1 MKVMQLSTDDFSGG
15 ASRAAYRLH
24 QSFAGT
30 QVHSTMRVLE
40 HKTANIQVVAGRAPR
55 TLDQKIKTRLQR
67 LWREHRQRNWR
78 TDNQILHSFG
88 QVSAGI
94 VDEINQSDADILN
107 LHWIAKFLSINDI
120 GRIKK
125 PLVWTLHDM
134 WAFCGGEHVA
144 PDEPASRFRQ
154 GYLAD
159 NRPAG
164 ESGPDLNRE
173 AWLAKREAWAT
184 QRFSLVTPSRWM
196 ARCVSESVLFGDM
209 PVQVIPNPIDTDQ
222 VWKPRDQ
229 TWARG
234 VLGLAPHKKYVLFG
248 SAGGMTHL
256 KGEDLLRAAMPRVVA
271 ALGQEVELLIFG
283 QYRPSDAAAHSWPC
297 PVNWLGPVHDDQ
309 VMATIYSAADLMVVP
324 SRQDNLPNTAVEA
337 HACGT
342 PVAAFNIGGLPDIV
356 EHQQTGWLA
365 PAFDTESLAQ
375 GIIWVLSEQM
385 RLAALGLAG
394 RKTAVERYHP
404 KLIAEQYAVLYQTV
418 LVR

>member
-24 QSFAGT
+24 QSFAET

-40 HKTANIQVVAGRAPR
+40 HKTANIRVVAGQAPR
-55 TLDQKIKTRLQR
+55 TFEQKIKARLQR
-67 LWREHRQRNWR
+67 LWREHRQRKWR

-94 VDEINQSDADILN
+94 VDELNQSDADILN
-107 LHWIAKFLSINDI
+107 LHWIAKFLSVNDI
-120 GRIKK
+120 GRLKK

-144 PDEPASRFRQ
+144 PDDRDSRFRQ
-154 GYLAD
+154 GYLVD
-159 NRPAG
+159 NRPDG
-164 ESGPDLNRE
+164 EAGPDLNRE
-173 AWLAKREAWAT
+173 TWLAKREAWAA
-184 QRFSLVTPSRWM
+184 QRFSVVTPSRWM
-196 ARCVSESVLFGDM
+196 ARCVNESVLFRDT
-209 PVQVIPNPIDTDQ
+209 PVHVIPNPLDTDQ
-222 VWKPRDQ
+222 VWKPREQ
-229 TWARG
+229 AWARD
-234 VLGLAPHKKYVLFG
+234 VLGLAQHKTYVLFG

-271 ALGQEVELLIFG
+271 TLGQKVELLIFG
-283 QYRPSDAAAHSWPC
+283 QYRPADATAQSWPC
-297 PVNWLGPVHDDQ
+297 QVHWLGPVHDDL

-356 EHQQTGWLA
+356 EHQKTGWLA
-365 PAFDTESLAQ
+365 PAFDTEDLAQ
-375 GIIWVLSEQM
+375 GMTWLLSEQR
-385 RLAALGLAG
+385 RLAALGLAA
-394 RKTAVERYHP
+394 RKAAAERYHP
-404 KLIAEQYAVLYQTV
+404 GLIATQYAALYQAV
-418 LVR
+418 LTR